1 MQSHLPSSPSTCRV
15 HSPLQRI
22 KTARAN
28 TPDSPAAVHT
38 CFKEPCSPR
47 GTLPWRKTR
56 PCAMATRCQFENS
69 NDVGVF
75 ANLTNAYCLVALGA
89 SENFYR

>member
-1 MQSHLPSSPSTCRV
+1 
-15 HSPLQRI
+15 
-22 KTARAN
+22 
-28 TPDSPAAVHT
+28 
-38 CFKEPCSPR
+38 
-47 GTLPWRKTR
+47 
-56 PCAMATRCQFENS
+56 MATRCQFENS